1 MYDLGLR
8 AGPPVVHHGDRRCA
22 VRTRLA
28 QLRYQWRR
36 IPLRTRMG
44 LLIAVVAIAGLAWQH
59 FSSVETTAPRPD
71 QQAAQEGEINHDDH
85 DHSGHALG
93 EYQPDPSEL
102 PPPPDFTPEAARV
115 TAERFA
121 TNFASPN
128 GNRGDWLARISGD
141 VMPELLDQYRL
152 TDIRNVPQATVAHV
166 TGPIAADPAVPT
178 FQVTYSDGSS
188 VETTLEMAVG
198 GWKVSSVV
206 PVDSPAEPAGPV
218 PFPAA
223 PAEPVAPAVPEP
235 AAPADTT
242 TPASPPPGVIPIA
255 QTKP

>member
-1 MYDLGLR
+1 
-8 AGPPVVHHGDRRCA
+8 

-44 LLIAVVAIAGLAWQH
+44 LLIAAVAIAGLAWQND
-59 FSSVETTAPRPD
+59 STSETAAPRPA
-71 QQAAQEGEINHDDH
+71 QQAAQDGDINHDGHDH
-85 DHSGHALG
+85 DDGGHALG
-93 EYQPDPSEL
+93 EYQPNPSEL
-102 PPPPDFTPEAARV
+102 AAPPDFSPEAARA

-128 GNRGDWLARISGD
+128 DNRDDWLARISAD

-152 TDIRNVPQATVAHV
+152 TDIRNVPQATVAQV
-166 TGPIAADPAVPT
+166 NGPMAADPAVPT
-178 FQVTYSDGSS
+178 FQVAYSDGSS

-206 PVDSPAEPAGPV
+206 PVDH
-218 PFPAA
+218 PAA
-223 PAEPVAPAVPEP
+223 PLPSPAPAAPEPVAPAAPEP
-235 AAPADTT
+235 APPT
-242 TPASPPPGVIPIA
+242 SPPPGVIPIA
-255 QTKP
+255 QTSS

>member
-1 MYDLGLR
+1 M
-8 AGPPVVHHGDRRCA
+8 
-22 VRTRLA
+22 RTRLA

-59 FSSVETTAPRPD
+59 NSSVETAAPRPD
-71 QQAAQEGEINHDDH
+71 QQAAQGGEIHHDGH
-85 DHSGHALG
+85 DHHGHALG

-102 PPPPDFTPEAARV
+102 PAPPDFSPEAARV

-128 GNRGDWLARISGD
+128 GNRDDWLARISGD
-141 VMPELLDQYRL
+141 VMSELLDQYRL

-166 TGPIAADPAVPT
+166 NGPMGADPAVPT
-178 FQVTYSDGSS
+178 FQVAYSDGSS
-188 VETTLEMAVG
+188 VETTLEMAVD

-206 PVDSPAEPAGPV
+206 PLDRPADPTAPLPSPA
-218 PFPAA
+218 PAA
-223 PAEPVAPAVPEP
+223 PEPVAPAAPEP
-235 AAPADTT
+235 APPT
-242 TPASPPPGVIPIA
+242 SPPPGVIPIA
-255 QTKP
+255 QTTP

>member
-1 MYDLGLR
+1 M
-8 AGPPVVHHGDRRCA
+8 
-22 VRTRLA
+22 RTRLA

-102 PPPPDFTPEAARV
+102 PPPPDFSREAARV

-128 GNRGDWLARISGD
+128 GNRDDWLARISGD

-206 PVDSPAEPAGPV
+206 PVDSPADPAGPV
-218 PFPAA
+218 PSPAA
-223 PAEPVAPAVPEP
+223 TADPVAPAVPEP
-235 AAPADTT
+235 APPADTT
-242 TPASPPPGVIPIA
+242 TPASPPPPGVIPIA

>member
-1 MYDLGLR
+1 
-8 AGPPVVHHGDRRCA
+8 

-36 IPLRTRMG
+36 IPLRTQMG
-44 LLIAVVAIAGLAWQH
+44 LLIAVVAVAGLAWQH
-59 FSSVETTAPRPD
+59 YSSVETTTPGSD
-71 QQAAQEGEINHDDH
+71 LQAVQEGEINHDDH
-85 DHSGHALG
+85 DHDGHALG

-102 PPPPDFTPEAARV
+102 PPPPDFSPEAARV

-128 GNRGDWLARISGD
+128 GNRDDWLAGISGD

-152 TDIRNVPQATVAHV
+152 TDIRNVPQATVAQV
-166 TGPIAADPAVPT
+166 SGPMAVDPAAPT
-178 FQVTYSDGSS
+178 FRVAYSDGSS
-188 VETTLEMAVG
+188 VETTLEMAID

-206 PVDSPAEPAGPV
+206 PVDSPAEPTGPV
-218 PFPAA
+218 PLPAA
-223 PAEPVAPAVPEP
+223 PQPVAPAAPEP
-235 AAPADTT
+235 APSADTT

-255 QTKP
+255 QTTPH

>member
-1 MYDLGLR
+1 
-8 AGPPVVHHGDRRCA
+8 

-28 QLRYQWRR
+28 QLHYQWHR

-59 FSSVETTAPRPD
+59 YSNVETAAPRPA
-71 QQAAQEGEINHDDH
+71 QQAAQEGEINHD
-85 DHSGHALG
+85 GHALG

-102 PPPPDFTPEAARV
+102 PPPPDFSPEAARV

-128 GNRGDWLARISGD
+128 GNRDDWLARISPD

-166 TGPIAADPAVPT
+166 NGPMAADPVVPT
-178 FQVTYSDGSS
+178 FQITYSDGSS
-188 VETTLEMAVG
+188 VETTLEMAIG

-206 PVDSPAEPAGPV
+206 PVDSPAGPV
-218 PFPAA
+218 PSPAT
-223 PAEPVAPAVPEP
+223 PEPVAPTAPEP
-235 AAPADTT
+235 APSEDTT

-255 QTKP
+255 QTTP

>member
-1 MYDLGLR
+1 MK
-8 AGPPVVHHGDRRCA
+8 A
-22 VRTRLA
+22 RLA
-28 QLRYQWRR
+28 RLRHQWRR

-59 FSSVETTAPRPD
+59 YSSVETAAPGSD
-71 QQAAQEGEINHDDH
+71 QQAAQEDEINHDGHDH
-85 DHSGHALG
+85 DGHALG

-102 PPPPDFTPEAARV
+102 PPPPDFSPEAARV

-128 GNRGDWLARISGD
+128 GNRDDWLARISPD

-152 TDIRNVPQATVAHV
+152 TDIRNVPQATVAQV
-166 TGPIAADPAVPT
+166 NGPMTADPAVPT
-178 FQVTYSDGSS
+178 FQVAYSDGSS
-188 VETTLEMAVG
+188 VEATLEMAIG

-206 PVDSPAEPAGPV
+206 PLDSPAEPTGTAPSAD
-218 PFPAA
+218 PAA
-223 PAEPVAPAVPEP
+223 PVAPVAPAVPEP
-235 AAPADTT
+235 APSADTT

-255 QTKP
+255 SRHRTELPLPPSVF

>member
-1 MYDLGLR
+1 M
-8 AGPPVVHHGDRRCA
+8 
-22 VRTRLA
+22 RTRLA
-28 QLRYQWRR
+28 QLRYHWRR

-59 FSSVETTAPRPD
+59 NSTVETAAPRPD
-71 QQAAQEGEINHDDH
+71 QQAAQDGEISHDGH
-85 DHSGHALG
+85 DHNDGGHALG

-102 PPPPDFTPEAARV
+102 AAPPDFSPEAARV

-128 GNRGDWLARISGD
+128 GDRDDWLARISAD

-152 TDIRNVPQATVAHV
+152 TDIRNVPQATVAQV
-166 TGPIAADPAVPT
+166 NGPMAADPAVPT
-178 FQVTYSDGSS
+178 FQVSYSDGSS

-206 PVDSPAEPAGPV
+206 PVDH
-218 PFPAA
+218 PAA
-223 PAEPVAPAVPEP
+223 PLPSPSPTAPEPVAPAAPEP
-235 AAPADTT
+235 APPT
-242 TPASPPPGVIPIA
+242 SPPPGVIPIA
-255 QTKP
+255 QTTP

>member
-1 MYDLGLR
+1 MK
-8 AGPPVVHHGDRRCA
+8 A
-22 VRTRLA
+22 RLA

-59 FSSVETTAPRPD
+59 YSSVETAAPGSD
-71 QQAAQEGEINHDDH
+71 QQAAREGEINHDGHDH
-85 DHSGHALG
+85 DGHALG

-102 PPPPDFTPEAARV
+102 LLPPPDFSPEAARV

-128 GNRGDWLARISGD
+128 GNRDDWLTRISPD

-152 TDIRNVPQATVAHV
+152 TDIRNVPQATVAQV
-166 TGPIAADPAVPT
+166 NGPMTADPAVPT
-178 FQVTYSDGSS
+178 FQVAYSDGSS
-188 VETTLEMAVG
+188 VEATLEMAIG
-198 GWKVSSVV
+198 GWKVSSLV
-206 PVDSPAEPAGPV
+206 PLDSPADSTGAPD
-218 PFPAA
+218 PAA
-223 PAEPVAPAVPEP
+223 PLAPAVPEP
-235 AAPADTT
+235 VPSAETT

-255 QTKP
+255 QTTPH

>member
-1 MYDLGLR
+1 MK
-8 AGPPVVHHGDRRCA
+8 A
-22 VRTRLA
+22 RLA
-28 QLRYQWRR
+28 RLRYQWRR

-59 FSSVETTAPRPD
+59 YSSVETAAPGSD
-71 QQAAQEGEINHDDH
+71 QLAAQEGEINHDGHDH
-85 DHSGHALG
+85 DGHALG

-102 PPPPDFTPEAARV
+102 PPPPDFSPEAARV

-128 GNRGDWLARISGD
+128 GNRDDWLARISPD

-152 TDIRNVPQATVAHV
+152 TDIRNVPQATVAQV
-166 TGPIAADPAVPT
+166 NGPMTADPAVPT
-178 FQVTYSDGSS
+178 FQVAYSDGSS
-188 VETTLEMAVG
+188 VEATLEMAIG

-206 PVDSPAEPAGPV
+206 PLDSPAEPTGTAPSAD
-218 PFPAA
+218 PAA
-223 PAEPVAPAVPEP
+223 PVAPVAPAVPEP
-235 AAPADTT
+235 APSADTT

-255 QTKP
+255 SRHRTELPLPPSVF

>member
-1 MYDLGLR
+1 MK
-8 AGPPVVHHGDRRCA
+8 A
-22 VRTRLA
+22 RLA

-59 FSSVETTAPRPD
+59 YSSVETAAPGSD
-71 QQAAQEGEINHDDH
+71 QQAAQEGEINHDGHDH
-85 DHSGHALG
+85 DGHALG

-102 PPPPDFTPEAARV
+102 PPPPDFSPEAARV

-128 GNRGDWLARISGD
+128 GNRDDWLARISPD

-152 TDIRNVPQATVAHV
+152 TDIRNVPQATVAQV
-166 TGPIAADPAVPT
+166 NGPMTADPAVPT
-178 FQVTYSDGSS
+178 FQVAYSDGSS
-188 VETTLEMAVG
+188 VEATLEMAIG

-206 PVDSPAEPAGPV
+206 PLDSPADPTGAPDPPAPV
-218 PFPAA
+218 P
-223 PAEPVAPAVPEP
+223 PAVPQP
-235 AAPADTT
+235 APSADTT

-255 QTKP
+255 QTTPN